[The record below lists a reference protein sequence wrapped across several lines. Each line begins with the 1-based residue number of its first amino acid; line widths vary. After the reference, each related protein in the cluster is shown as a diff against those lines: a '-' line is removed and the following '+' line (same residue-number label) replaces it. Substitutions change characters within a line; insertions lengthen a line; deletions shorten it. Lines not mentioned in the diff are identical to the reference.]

1 MSGAVVTL
9 VLIALIAALIG
20 LVASA
25 TGYGGFLLPAALVA
39 ILGMAPQTAV
49 LHGLVASLLPG
60 ILAVGLH
67 LRRTRRA
74 EVWPLAGWLSLGT
87 LPGLV
92 IARAVADRVDPMGL
106 TFVLATL
113 VLVSAALIV
122 VNQRIRGSASER
134 PGRVVPGWVTP
145 AAALGAGLVGGMATV
160 FAGVGGPLIT
170 LPVLLMLGLPL
181 TTALIASMINAQVAA
196 VAGIALLST
205 RGALD
210 PAILLTAMTALAVG
224 SYVGVWLHHRIR
236 SSRLVYPVAAA
247 SIASALWL
255 FWTVL

>member
-145 AAALGAGLVGGMATV
+145 TPAKTVAIPPTRPALSAA
-160 FAGVGGPLIT
+160 
-170 LPVLLMLGLPL
+170 
-181 TTALIASMINAQVAA
+181 
-196 VAGIALLST
+196 AGIALLST